1 MVVGAR
7 ATKIAKRLRAAKP
20 LNAAALRALRREV
33 SKRVASWPPRDVIEL
48 ADAII
53 DLTPPGAYPFV
64 YELIRYHPTALSRLG
79 VRDLEHL
86 GRHMRGW
93 GDVDSLAGLAGR
105 AWRGGRISDATIHR
119 WARSVDRWWRR
130 AALVSTVALNV
141 KSQGGRGDVKRT
153 LSVCRRLLD
162 DRDDMVVKAMSWALR
177 ALAVRRP
184 EAADRFVTRHEP
196 ALAPRVVREVR
207 NKLSTGRKD
216 GRGRSE
222 PEAR

>member
-1 MVVGAR
+1 MAGAD
-7 ATKIAKRLRAAKP
+7 ATMIARRLRAARP
-20 LNAAALRALRREV
+20 LNAAALRIVRREV
-33 SKRVASWPPRDVIEL
+33 STQVASWPPRDVIAL

-64 YELIRYHPTALSRLG
+64 YELVHYHPTALSRLG

-93 GDVDSLAGLAGR
+93 GDVDSFAGLAGQ
-105 AWRGGRISDATIHR
+105 AWRNGQISDATVRR
-119 WARSVDRWWRR
+119 WARSDDRWWRR

-153 LSVCRRLLD
+153 LDVCRRLRD

-184 EAADRFVTRHEP
+184 DAVDRFVTRNEE
-196 ALAPRVVREVR
+196 ALARRVVREVR
-207 NKLSTGRKD
+207 NKLRTGRKD
-216 GRGRSE
+216 GRG
-222 PEAR
+222 